1 MKTIKILFT
10 ALLMLGALT
19 GFAQANNDNEEYKT
33 RVRNALQL
41 DYSMPDYST
50 SRINANVMG
59 DRLAKIVKKTLEM
72 CQNQSNLG
80 SLSVIQSRSI
90 EGLSYC
96 TITNVKFAK
105 ATKQGND
112 IILYFNTTLADNIKK
127 ISQIQYSLCN
137 LQAVVVDTAV
147 GILGQTKFFGKQ
159 RYAVPE
165 FGNNFNR
172 PVQSVVG
179 HGVLWCGGL
188 MAGLLRESRHLPAP
202 LNKRRIDRE

>member
-10 ALLMLGALT
+10 ALLMLGPLT

-80 SLSVIQSRSI
+80 SLSVIQSS
-90 EGLSYC
+90 SYC
-96 TITNVKFAK
+96 SVTNVKFAK
-105 ATKQGND
+105 ATKQGNV
-112 IILYFNTTLADNIKK
+112 ITLYFNTKLAKNVKKIKK
-127 ISQIQYSLCN
+127 SQIIFQF
-137 LQAVVVDTAV
+137 VDGVSDDVATND
-147 GILGQTKFFGKQ
+147 FFTNIC
-159 RYAVPE
+159 RYIKE
-165 FGNNFNR
+165 
-172 PVQSVVG
+172 
-179 HGVLWCGGL
+179 
-188 MAGLLRESRHLPAP
+188 
-202 LNKRRIDRE
+202 